1 MSTTTTSAAPATRRE
16 ALQREG
22 RRTTRRRGGMRAA
35 LAVVPLALLASGALV
50 LQASSAAFTATTSTG
65 SNSWTAGSVAL
76 TDLSSVTFSTGTIK
90 PGVAN
95 KGTRCIDVAYTGT
108 LAAQN
113 VKMYLAHSADTLGGN
128 LQLRVEVGNAACAS
142 ASSWTDLVSD
152 GGGNAFDDLTA
163 VASGHTQ
170 WSNGYDTGWA
180 PSSSATRAFR
190 FSWWIPDVGETHA
203 LGTQLLLNGLQ
214 GLSTSATF
222 TWEAR
227 NS

>member
-1 MSTTTTSAAPATRRE
+1 MSTPTTSTGPATRRE
-16 ALQREG
+16 ALRQEG
-22 RRTTRRRGGMRAA
+22 RRRTRRGGLRAA
-35 LAVVPLALLASGALV
+35 LAVVPLALLATGALV
-50 LQASSAAFTATTSTG
+50 FQASSAAFTATTSTG
-65 SNSWTAGSVAL
+65 SNSWTAGTVTLA
-76 TDLSSVTFSTGTIK
+76 DLSSVTFTTGTMK
-90 PGVAN
+90 PGFAN
-95 KGTRCIDVAYTGT
+95 RGTQCIDVAYTGT

-113 VKMYLAHSADTLGGN
+113 IKMYLGHTANTLGGN

-142 ASSWTDLVSD
+142 ASSWTDLISD
-152 GGGNAFDDLTA
+152 GGGNAFNDLST

-170 WSNGYDTGWA
+170 WSNGYDSGWA

-190 FSWWIPDVGETHA
+190 FSWWIPDLGETHA
-203 LGTQLLLNGLQ
+203 LATQTLLNGLQ